1 MLLNTAIHYWIFLLS
16 IVSSS
21 WIKYPIEISSI
32 PGWHKEPTDI
42 KEAQNVCDKDSEINN
57 DLYCYPQCFN
67 KEDDQPKLDH
77 CCFNENGRVL
87 YVSPCTVEPENE
99 ATTTEV
105 AADQTE
111 TLPAADSTSA
121 ATSTVTADL
130 EKYPQCFNKEDD
142 QPKRENCCFDDNDR
156 VLYPKPC
163 YATSEDLVTTTDNA
177 TIETT
182 SSVTTDLT
190 STTTT
195 STVDDV
201 KKYPQCFN
209 KKNDKPKRK
218 HCCFDNDGKV
228 LYPKPCSVTSKGST
242 TKTGDDTIIPTSSIT
257 TDSSS
262 TTATS
267 TIDDVKKYPQCFN
280 KKNDKPKRKHCCFDN
295 NDRVLYPKPCTKTSE
310 RTASTTAKNTT
321 ESESSSATTLPD
333 STTESESVSST
344 FTSDS
349 STESESIS
357 STTTSDASDSTETH
371 DINRYPR
378 CFFKYSNQPNRS
390 RCCFNSQ
397 YQVLY
402 PWPCG
407 GSSEDINAS
416 ATDDSADEISQ
427 TTTDSSSTA
436 TDIEDGDDENNDMK
450 EYPQCFNKQ
459 DDQPKREHC
468 CFDENDRVLYPKPC
482 GSSDDANT
490 SSTDDST
497 DEISQTT
504 TDSSS
509 TATGIDDGDDE
520 NNDMKEYPQCFNKKD
535 DQPKREHC
543 CFDDN
548 DRVLYPKPCGS
559 SDDANTSSTD
569 DSTDEI
575 SQTTTDSSSTATG
588 IDDGDDENNDMKEYP
603 QCFNKKDDQPKREH
617 CCFDDND
624 RVLYPKPCSETSE
637 TSESETTT
645 IGETTTESE
654 SVSVTTSS
662 DDNIES
668 ESISSTTTSDA
679 SDSTETHDI
688 NRYPHCFFKYSNQ
701 PNKDR
706 CCFNSRYQVLYPW
719 PCDGSSQSTTTTV
732 SISIS
737 GTESSS
743 VTTTFDENLGTSS
756 ELTISSSSDLISTSQ
771 DIPQATTINNS
782 TTSIESSANGSTLP
796 LTQPILSVSEF
807 ESSVSDATNSNSNS
821 NPTFTAEG
829 GHSSDEML
837 RTTDKNNSLTSKSV
851 ATPTET
857 SWLNSVA
864 GTSSKEDMRTS
875 TGTISSFSEVAT
887 TEMISSPSETGNPKK
902 SSAIDYGTN
911 SDITT
916 STGRYT
922 SLRDKTVSTLQ
933 EDAGIESTTVEG
945 ITKTVHTTVYVTTS
959 PDNSIT
965 TETAVVVVV
974 TNDSTATTYTEIIQ
988 TTVVEGKTLTTAI
1001 PIPQD
1006 EINKIKVIE
1015 YSTILPTTLPNG
1027 QVTSVIEKVAV
1038 AVNGQGQKV
1047 TKTAP
1052 IEFGAYTTKGF
1063 EIIQDSNDIG
1073 NSVAEG
1079 YNPSA
1084 GLGGSTLVAP
1094 IAVVSNENS
1103 ASLPKVN
1110 SLLVKFSLLVLLIV

>member
-142 QPKRENCCFDDNDR
+142 QPKREHCCFDDNDR

-163 YATSEDLVTTTDNA
+163 YATSEDLVTTTDDA

-182 SSVTTDLT
+182 SLVTTDLT

-228 LYPKPCSVTSKGST
+228 LYPKPCSVTSKGLT
-242 TKTGDDTIIPTSSIT
+242 TKTGDDTIIPTSLIT

-310 RTASTTAKNTT
+310 RTASTTAENTT

-378 CFFKYSNQPNRS
+378 CFCKYSNQPNRS

-416 ATDDSADEISQ
+416 ATDDSA
-427 TTTDSSSTA
+427 
-436 TDIEDGDDENNDMK
+436 
-450 EYPQCFNKQ
+450 
-459 DDQPKREHC
+459 
-468 CFDENDRVLYPKPC
+468 
-482 GSSDDANT
+482 
-490 SSTDDST
+490 
-497 DEISQTT
+497 
-504 TDSSS
+504 
-509 TATGIDDGDDE
+509 
-520 NNDMKEYPQCFNKKD
+520 
-535 DQPKREHC
+535 
-543 CFDDN
+543 
-548 DRVLYPKPCGS
+548 
-559 SDDANTSSTD
+559 
-569 DSTDEI
+569 DEI

-732 SISIS
+732 LISIS

-837 RTTDKNNSLTSKSV
+837 TTTDKNNSLTSKSV

-916 STGRYT
+916 LTGRYT

-1052 IEFGAYTTKGF
+1052 IELGAYTTKGF
-1063 EIIQDSNDIG
+1063 EIIQDSNGIG

-1110 SLLVKFSLLVLLIV
+1110 LLLVKFLLLVLLIV

>member
-142 QPKRENCCFDDNDR
+142 QPKREHCCFDDNDR

-163 YATSEDLVTTTDNA
+163 YATSEDLVTTTDDA

-310 RTASTTAKNTT
+310 RTASTTAENTT

-548 DRVLYPKPCGS
+548 DRVLYPKPC
-559 SDDANTSSTD
+559 
-569 DSTDEI
+569 
-575 SQTTTDSSSTATG
+575 
-588 IDDGDDENNDMKEYP
+588 
-603 QCFNKKDDQPKREH
+603 
-617 CCFDDND
+617 
-624 RVLYPKPCSETSE
+624 SETSE

-645 IGETTTESE
+645 TGETTTESE

-837 RTTDKNNSLTSKSV
+837 TTTDKNNSLTSKSV

-1052 IEFGAYTTKGF
+1052 IELGAYTTKGF

-1110 SLLVKFSLLVLLIV
+1110 SLLVKFLLLVLLIV

>member
-142 QPKRENCCFDDNDR
+142 QPKREHCCFDDNDR

-163 YATSEDLVTTTDNA
+163 YATSEDLVTTTDDA

-182 SSVTTDLT
+182 SLVTTDLT

-228 LYPKPCSVTSKGST
+228 LYPKPCSVTSKGLT
-242 TKTGDDTIIPTSSIT
+242 TKTGDDTIIPTSLIT

-310 RTASTTAKNTT
+310 RTASTTAENTT

-378 CFFKYSNQPNRS
+378 CFCKYSNQPNRS

-416 ATDDSADEISQ
+416 ATDDSA
-427 TTTDSSSTA
+427 
-436 TDIEDGDDENNDMK
+436 
-450 EYPQCFNKQ
+450 
-459 DDQPKREHC
+459 
-468 CFDENDRVLYPKPC
+468 
-482 GSSDDANT
+482 
-490 SSTDDST
+490 
-497 DEISQTT
+497 
-504 TDSSS
+504 
-509 TATGIDDGDDE
+509 
-520 NNDMKEYPQCFNKKD
+520 
-535 DQPKREHC
+535 
-543 CFDDN
+543 
-548 DRVLYPKPCGS
+548 
-559 SDDANTSSTD
+559 
-569 DSTDEI
+569 DEI

-732 SISIS
+732 LISIS

-837 RTTDKNNSLTSKSV
+837 TTTDKNNSLTSKSV

-916 STGRYT
+916 LTGRYT

-1052 IEFGAYTTKGF
+1052 IELGAYTTKGF

-1110 SLLVKFSLLVLLIV
+1110 LLLVKFLLLVLLIV

>member
-142 QPKRENCCFDDNDR
+142 QPKREHCCFDDNDR

-182 SSVTTDLT
+182 SLVTTDLT

-228 LYPKPCSVTSKGST
+228 LYPKPCSVTSKGLT
-242 TKTGDDTIIPTSSIT
+242 TKTGDDTIIPTSLIT

-357 STTTSDASDSTETH
+357 SNTTSDASDSTETH

-378 CFFKYSNQPNRS
+378 CFFKYSNQPNRN

-416 ATDDSADEISQ
+416 ATDDSA
-427 TTTDSSSTA
+427 
-436 TDIEDGDDENNDMK
+436 
-450 EYPQCFNKQ
+450 
-459 DDQPKREHC
+459 
-468 CFDENDRVLYPKPC
+468 
-482 GSSDDANT
+482 
-490 SSTDDST
+490 
-497 DEISQTT
+497 
-504 TDSSS
+504 
-509 TATGIDDGDDE
+509 
-520 NNDMKEYPQCFNKKD
+520 
-535 DQPKREHC
+535 
-543 CFDDN
+543 
-548 DRVLYPKPCGS
+548 
-559 SDDANTSSTD
+559 
-569 DSTDEI
+569 DEI

-645 IGETTTESE
+645 TGETTTESE

-732 SISIS
+732 LISIS

-837 RTTDKNNSLTSKSV
+837 TTTDKNNSLTSKSV

-916 STGRYT
+916 LTGRYT

-1052 IEFGAYTTKGF
+1052 IELGAYTTKGF

-1110 SLLVKFSLLVLLIV
+1110 LLLVKFLLLVLLIV

>member
-142 QPKRENCCFDDNDR
+142 QPKREHCCFDDNDR

-163 YATSEDLVTTTDNA
+163 YATSEDLVTTTDDA

-182 SSVTTDLT
+182 SLVTTDLT

-228 LYPKPCSVTSKGST
+228 LYPKPCSVTSKGLT
-242 TKTGDDTIIPTSSIT
+242 TKTGDDTIIPTSLIT
-257 TDSSS
+257 TDSS
-262 TTATS
+262 S

-310 RTASTTAKNTT
+310 RTASTTAENTT

-402 PWPCG
+402 PWPC
-407 GSSEDINAS
+407 
-416 ATDDSADEISQ
+416 
-427 TTTDSSSTA
+427 
-436 TDIEDGDDENNDMK
+436 
-450 EYPQCFNKQ
+450 
-459 DDQPKREHC
+459 
-468 CFDENDRVLYPKPC
+468 
-482 GSSDDANT
+482 
-490 SSTDDST
+490 
-497 DEISQTT
+497 
-504 TDSSS
+504 
-509 TATGIDDGDDE
+509 
-520 NNDMKEYPQCFNKKD
+520 
-535 DQPKREHC
+535 
-543 CFDDN
+543 
-548 DRVLYPKPCGS
+548 
-559 SDDANTSSTD
+559 
-569 DSTDEI
+569 
-575 SQTTTDSSSTATG
+575 
-588 IDDGDDENNDMKEYP
+588 
-603 QCFNKKDDQPKREH
+603 
-617 CCFDDND
+617 
-624 RVLYPKPCSETSE
+624 
-637 TSESETTT
+637 
-645 IGETTTESE
+645 
-654 SVSVTTSS
+654 
-662 DDNIES
+662 
-668 ESISSTTTSDA
+668 
-679 SDSTETHDI
+679 
-688 NRYPHCFFKYSNQ
+688 
-701 PNKDR
+701 
-706 CCFNSRYQVLYPW
+706 
-719 PCDGSSQSTTTTV
+719 DGSSQSTTTTV
-732 SISIS
+732 LISIS
-737 GTESSS
+737 GTKSSS

-837 RTTDKNNSLTSKSV
+837 TTTDKNNSLTSKSV

-916 STGRYT
+916 LTGRYT

-1052 IEFGAYTTKGF
+1052 IELGAYTTKGF

-1110 SLLVKFSLLVLLIV
+1110 LLLVKFLLLVLLIV

>member
-67 KEDDQPKLDH
+67 KEDDQPKLDR

-142 QPKRENCCFDDNDR
+142 QPKREHCCFDDNDR

-182 SSVTTDLT
+182 SLVTTDLT

-228 LYPKPCSVTSKGST
+228 LYPKPCSVTSKGLT
-242 TKTGDDTIIPTSSIT
+242 TKTGDDTIIPTSLIT

-357 STTTSDASDSTETH
+357 SNTTSDASDSTETH

-378 CFFKYSNQPNRS
+378 CFFKYSNQPNRN

-459 DDQPKREHC
+459 
-468 CFDENDRVLYPKPC
+468 
-482 GSSDDANT
+482 
-490 SSTDDST
+490 
-497 DEISQTT
+497 
-504 TDSSS
+504 
-509 TATGIDDGDDE
+509 
-520 NNDMKEYPQCFNKKD
+520 D

-645 IGETTTESE
+645 TGETTTESE

-732 SISIS
+732 LISIS

-837 RTTDKNNSLTSKSV
+837 TTTDKNNSLTSKSV

-916 STGRYT
+916 LTGRYT

-1052 IEFGAYTTKGF
+1052 IELGAYTTKGF

-1110 SLLVKFSLLVLLIV
+1110 LLLVKFLLLVLLIV

>member
-182 SSVTTDLT
+182 SLVTTDLT

-228 LYPKPCSVTSKGST
+228 LYPKPCSVTSKGLT
-242 TKTGDDTIIPTSSIT
+242 TKTGDDTIIPTSLIT

-357 STTTSDASDSTETH
+357 SNTTSDASDSTETH

-378 CFFKYSNQPNRS
+378 CFFKYSNQPNRN

-416 ATDDSADEISQ
+416 ATDDSTDEISQ

-459 DDQPKREHC
+459 
-468 CFDENDRVLYPKPC
+468 
-482 GSSDDANT
+482 
-490 SSTDDST
+490 
-497 DEISQTT
+497 
-504 TDSSS
+504 
-509 TATGIDDGDDE
+509 
-520 NNDMKEYPQCFNKKD
+520 D

-732 SISIS
+732 LISIS

-837 RTTDKNNSLTSKSV
+837 TTTDKNNSLTSKSV

-916 STGRYT
+916 LTGRYT

-1052 IEFGAYTTKGF
+1052 IELGAYTTKGF

-1110 SLLVKFSLLVLLIV
+1110 LLLVKFLLLVLLIV

>member
-142 QPKRENCCFDDNDR
+142 QPKREHCCFDDNDK

-163 YATSEDLVTTTDNA
+163 YATSEDLVTTTDDA

-310 RTASTTAKNTT
+310 RTASTTAENTT

-459 DDQPKREHC
+459 
-468 CFDENDRVLYPKPC
+468 
-482 GSSDDANT
+482 
-490 SSTDDST
+490 
-497 DEISQTT
+497 
-504 TDSSS
+504 
-509 TATGIDDGDDE
+509 
-520 NNDMKEYPQCFNKKD
+520 D

-821 NPTFTAEG
+821 NPTFTTEG

-837 RTTDKNNSLTSKSV
+837 TTTDKNNSLTSKSV

-875 TGTISSFSEVAT
+875 TGTISSFSEAAT

-911 SDITT
+911 SDITI

-922 SLRDKTVSTLQ
+922 SLRDKTASTLQ

-1052 IEFGAYTTKGF
+1052 IELGAYTTKGF

-1110 SLLVKFSLLVLLIV
+1110 SLLVKFLLLVLLIV

>member
-67 KEDDQPKLDH
+67 KEDDQPKLDR

-163 YATSEDLVTTTDNA
+163 YATSEDLVTTTDDA

-182 SSVTTDLT
+182 SLVTTDLT

-228 LYPKPCSVTSKGST
+228 LYPKPCSVTSKGLT
-242 TKTGDDTIIPTSSIT
+242 TKTGDDTIIPTSLIT

-310 RTASTTAKNTT
+310 RTASTTAENTT

-416 ATDDSADEISQ
+416 ATDDSA
-427 TTTDSSSTA
+427 
-436 TDIEDGDDENNDMK
+436 
-450 EYPQCFNKQ
+450 
-459 DDQPKREHC
+459 
-468 CFDENDRVLYPKPC
+468 
-482 GSSDDANT
+482 
-490 SSTDDST
+490 
-497 DEISQTT
+497 
-504 TDSSS
+504 
-509 TATGIDDGDDE
+509 
-520 NNDMKEYPQCFNKKD
+520 
-535 DQPKREHC
+535 
-543 CFDDN
+543 
-548 DRVLYPKPCGS
+548 
-559 SDDANTSSTD
+559 
-569 DSTDEI
+569 DEI

-732 SISIS
+732 LISIS

-756 ELTISSSSDLISTSQ
+756 DLTISSSSDLISTSQ

-829 GHSSDEML
+829 GNSSDEML

-916 STGRYT
+916 LTGRYT

-1052 IEFGAYTTKGF
+1052 IELGAYTTKGF

-1110 SLLVKFSLLVLLIV
+1110 LLLVKFLLLVLLIV

>member
-142 QPKRENCCFDDNDR
+142 QPKREHCCFDDNDR

-163 YATSEDLVTTTDNA
+163 YATSEDLVTTTDDA

-310 RTASTTAKNTT
+310 RTASTTAENTT

-468 CFDENDRVLYPKPC
+468 CFDE
-482 GSSDDANT
+482 
-490 SSTDDST
+490 
-497 DEISQTT
+497 
-504 TDSSS
+504 
-509 TATGIDDGDDE
+509 
-520 NNDMKEYPQCFNKKD
+520 
-535 DQPKREHC
+535 
-543 CFDDN
+543 N

-821 NPTFTAEG
+821 NPTFTTEG

-837 RTTDKNNSLTSKSV
+837 TTTDKNNSLTSKSV

-1052 IEFGAYTTKGF
+1052 IELGAYTTKGF

>member
-67 KEDDQPKLDH
+67 KEDDQPKLDR

-182 SSVTTDLT
+182 SLVTTDLT

-228 LYPKPCSVTSKGST
+228 LYPKPCSVTSKGLT
-242 TKTGDDTIIPTSSIT
+242 TKTGDDTIIPTSLIT

-357 STTTSDASDSTETH
+357 SNTTSDASDSTETH

-378 CFFKYSNQPNRS
+378 CFFKYSNQPNRN

-459 DDQPKREHC
+459 
-468 CFDENDRVLYPKPC
+468 
-482 GSSDDANT
+482 
-490 SSTDDST
+490 
-497 DEISQTT
+497 
-504 TDSSS
+504 
-509 TATGIDDGDDE
+509 
-520 NNDMKEYPQCFNKKD
+520 D

-645 IGETTTESE
+645 TGETTTESE

-732 SISIS
+732 LISIS

-916 STGRYT
+916 LTGRYT

-1052 IEFGAYTTKGF
+1052 IELGAYTTKGF

-1110 SLLVKFSLLVLLIV
+1110 LLLVKFLLLVLLIV

>member
-142 QPKRENCCFDDNDR
+142 QPKREHCCFDDNDR

-357 STTTSDASDSTETH
+357 SNTTSDASDSTETH

-378 CFFKYSNQPNRS
+378 CFFKYSNQPNRN

-459 DDQPKREHC
+459 
-468 CFDENDRVLYPKPC
+468 
-482 GSSDDANT
+482 
-490 SSTDDST
+490 
-497 DEISQTT
+497 
-504 TDSSS
+504 
-509 TATGIDDGDDE
+509 
-520 NNDMKEYPQCFNKKD
+520 D

-1052 IEFGAYTTKGF
+1052 IELGAYTTKGF

-1110 SLLVKFSLLVLLIV
+1110 SLLVKFLLLVLLIV

>member
-21 WIKYPIEISSI
+21 WIKYPIKISSF

-142 QPKRENCCFDDNDR
+142 QPKREHCCFDDNDK

-163 YATSEDLVTTTDNA
+163 YATSEDLVTTTDDA

-182 SSVTTDLT
+182 SLVTTDLT

-228 LYPKPCSVTSKGST
+228 LYPKPCSVTSKGLT
-242 TKTGDDTIIPTSSIT
+242 TKTGDDTIIPTSLIT

-310 RTASTTAKNTT
+310 RTASTTAENTT

-482 GSSDDANT
+482 
-490 SSTDDST
+490 
-497 DEISQTT
+497 
-504 TDSSS
+504 
-509 TATGIDDGDDE
+509 
-520 NNDMKEYPQCFNKKD
+520 
-535 DQPKREHC
+535 
-543 CFDDN
+543 
-548 DRVLYPKPCGS
+548 
-559 SDDANTSSTD
+559 
-569 DSTDEI
+569 
-575 SQTTTDSSSTATG
+575 
-588 IDDGDDENNDMKEYP
+588 
-603 QCFNKKDDQPKREH
+603 
-617 CCFDDND
+617 
-624 RVLYPKPCSETSE
+624 SETSE

-645 IGETTTESE
+645 TGETTTESE

-732 SISIS
+732 LISIS

-837 RTTDKNNSLTSKSV
+837 TTTDKNNSLTSKSV

-916 STGRYT
+916 LTGRYT

-933 EDAGIESTTVEG
+933 EDAGIEATTVEG

-1052 IEFGAYTTKGF
+1052 IELGAYTTKGF

-1110 SLLVKFSLLVLLIV
+1110 LLLVKFLLLVLLIV

>member
-163 YATSEDLVTTTDNA
+163 YATSEDLVTTTDDA

-357 STTTSDASDSTETH
+357 SNTTSDASDSTETH

-436 TDIEDGDDENNDMK
+436 TDIE
-450 EYPQCFNKQ
+450 
-459 DDQPKREHC
+459 
-468 CFDENDRVLYPKPC
+468 
-482 GSSDDANT
+482 
-490 SSTDDST
+490 
-497 DEISQTT
+497 
-504 TDSSS
+504 
-509 TATGIDDGDDE
+509 DGDDE

-1052 IEFGAYTTKGF
+1052 IELGAYTTKGF

-1110 SLLVKFSLLVLLIV
+1110 SLLVKFLLLVLLIV

>member
-142 QPKRENCCFDDNDR
+142 QPKREHCCFDDNDR

-378 CFFKYSNQPNRS
+378 CFFKYSNQPNRN

-459 DDQPKREHC
+459 
-468 CFDENDRVLYPKPC
+468 
-482 GSSDDANT
+482 
-490 SSTDDST
+490 
-497 DEISQTT
+497 
-504 TDSSS
+504 
-509 TATGIDDGDDE
+509 
-520 NNDMKEYPQCFNKKD
+520 D

-645 IGETTTESE
+645 TGETTTESE

-1052 IEFGAYTTKGF
+1052 IELGAYTTKGF

-1110 SLLVKFSLLVLLIV
+1110 SLLVKFLLLVLLIV

>member
-182 SSVTTDLT
+182 SLVTTDLT

-228 LYPKPCSVTSKGST
+228 LYPKPCSVTSKGLT
-242 TKTGDDTIIPTSSIT
+242 TKTGDDTIIPTSLIT

-310 RTASTTAKNTT
+310 RTASTTAENTT

-357 STTTSDASDSTETH
+357 SNTTSDASDSTETH

-548 DRVLYPKPCGS
+548 DRVLYPKPC
-559 SDDANTSSTD
+559 
-569 DSTDEI
+569 
-575 SQTTTDSSSTATG
+575 
-588 IDDGDDENNDMKEYP
+588 
-603 QCFNKKDDQPKREH
+603 
-617 CCFDDND
+617 
-624 RVLYPKPCSETSE
+624 SETSE

-732 SISIS
+732 LISIS

-916 STGRYT
+916 LTGRYT

-1052 IEFGAYTTKGF
+1052 IELGAYTTKGF

-1110 SLLVKFSLLVLLIV
+1110 LLLVKFSLLVLLIV

>member
-142 QPKRENCCFDDNDR
+142 QPKREHCCFDDNDK

-163 YATSEDLVTTTDNA
+163 YATSEDLVTTTDDA

-182 SSVTTDLT
+182 SLVTTDLT

-228 LYPKPCSVTSKGST
+228 LYPKPCSVTSKGLT
-242 TKTGDDTIIPTSSIT
+242 TKTGDDTIIPTSLIT

-310 RTASTTAKNTT
+310 RTASTTAENTT

-459 DDQPKREHC
+459 
-468 CFDENDRVLYPKPC
+468 
-482 GSSDDANT
+482 
-490 SSTDDST
+490 
-497 DEISQTT
+497 
-504 TDSSS
+504 
-509 TATGIDDGDDE
+509 
-520 NNDMKEYPQCFNKKD
+520 D

-732 SISIS
+732 LISIS

-875 TGTISSFSEVAT
+875 TGTISSFSEAAT

-911 SDITT
+911 SDITIL
-916 STGRYT
+916 TGRYT
-922 SLRDKTVSTLQ
+922 SLRDKTASTLQ

-1052 IEFGAYTTKGF
+1052 IELGAYTTKGF

-1110 SLLVKFSLLVLLIV
+1110 LLLVKFLLLVLLIV

>member
-67 KEDDQPKLDH
+67 KEDDQPKLDR

-182 SSVTTDLT
+182 SLVTTDLT

-228 LYPKPCSVTSKGST
+228 LYPKPCSVTSKGLT
-242 TKTGDDTIIPTSSIT
+242 TKTGDDTIIPTSLIT

-310 RTASTTAKNTT
+310 RTASTTAENTT

-357 STTTSDASDSTETH
+357 SNTTSDASDSTETH

-378 CFFKYSNQPNRS
+378 CFFKYSNQPNRN

-459 DDQPKREHC
+459 
-468 CFDENDRVLYPKPC
+468 
-482 GSSDDANT
+482 
-490 SSTDDST
+490 
-497 DEISQTT
+497 
-504 TDSSS
+504 
-509 TATGIDDGDDE
+509 
-520 NNDMKEYPQCFNKKD
+520 D

-645 IGETTTESE
+645 TGETTTESE

-732 SISIS
+732 LISIS

-916 STGRYT
+916 LTGRYT

-1052 IEFGAYTTKGF
+1052 IELGAYTTKGF

-1110 SLLVKFSLLVLLIV
+1110 LLLVKFLLLVLLIV

>member
-142 QPKRENCCFDDNDR
+142 QPKREHCCFDDNDK

-163 YATSEDLVTTTDNA
+163 YATSEDLVTTTDDA

-182 SSVTTDLT
+182 SLVTTDLT

-228 LYPKPCSVTSKGST
+228 LYPKPCSVTSKGLT
-242 TKTGDDTIIPTSSIT
+242 TKTGDDTIIPTSLIT

-267 TIDDVKKYPQCFN
+267 TIDDVKKYPECFN

-310 RTASTTAKNTT
+310 RTASTTAENTT

-482 GSSDDANT
+482 
-490 SSTDDST
+490 
-497 DEISQTT
+497 
-504 TDSSS
+504 
-509 TATGIDDGDDE
+509 
-520 NNDMKEYPQCFNKKD
+520 
-535 DQPKREHC
+535 
-543 CFDDN
+543 
-548 DRVLYPKPCGS
+548 
-559 SDDANTSSTD
+559 
-569 DSTDEI
+569 
-575 SQTTTDSSSTATG
+575 
-588 IDDGDDENNDMKEYP
+588 
-603 QCFNKKDDQPKREH
+603 
-617 CCFDDND
+617 
-624 RVLYPKPCSETSE
+624 SETSE

-645 IGETTTESE
+645 TGETTTESE

-668 ESISSTTTSDA
+668 ESITSTTTSDA

-732 SISIS
+732 LISIS

-821 NPTFTAEG
+821 NPTFTTEG

-837 RTTDKNNSLTSKSV
+837 TTTDKNNSLTSKSV

-916 STGRYT
+916 LTGRYT

-933 EDAGIESTTVEG
+933 EDAGIEATTVEG

-1052 IEFGAYTTKGF
+1052 IELGAYTTKGF

-1110 SLLVKFSLLVLLIV
+1110 LLLVKFLLLVLLIV

>member
-163 YATSEDLVTTTDNA
+163 YATSEDLVTTTDDA

-182 SSVTTDLT
+182 SLVTTDLT

-228 LYPKPCSVTSKGST
+228 LYPKPCSVTSKGLT
-242 TKTGDDTIIPTSSIT
+242 TKTGDDTIIPTSLIT

-310 RTASTTAKNTT
+310 RTASTTAENTT

-357 STTTSDASDSTETH
+357 SNTTSDASDSTETH

-468 CFDENDRVLYPKPC
+468 CFD
-482 GSSDDANT
+482 
-490 SSTDDST
+490 
-497 DEISQTT
+497 
-504 TDSSS
+504 
-509 TATGIDDGDDE
+509 
-520 NNDMKEYPQCFNKKD
+520 
-535 DQPKREHC
+535 
-543 CFDDN
+543 DN

-645 IGETTTESE
+645 TGETTTESE

-732 SISIS
+732 LISIS

-916 STGRYT
+916 LTGRYT

-1052 IEFGAYTTKGF
+1052 IELGAYTTKGF

-1110 SLLVKFSLLVLLIV
+1110 LLLVKFLLLVLLIV

>member
-182 SSVTTDLT
+182 SLVTTDLT

-228 LYPKPCSVTSKGST
+228 LYPKPCSVTSKGLT
-242 TKTGDDTIIPTSSIT
+242 TKTGDDTIIPTSLIT

-310 RTASTTAKNTT
+310 RTASTTAENTT

-459 DDQPKREHC
+459 
-468 CFDENDRVLYPKPC
+468 
-482 GSSDDANT
+482 
-490 SSTDDST
+490 
-497 DEISQTT
+497 
-504 TDSSS
+504 
-509 TATGIDDGDDE
+509 
-520 NNDMKEYPQCFNKKD
+520 D

-732 SISIS
+732 LISIS

-837 RTTDKNNSLTSKSV
+837 TTTDKNNSLTSKSV

-916 STGRYT
+916 LTGRYT

-1052 IEFGAYTTKGF
+1052 IELGAYTTKGF

-1110 SLLVKFSLLVLLIV
+1110 LLLVKFLLLVLLIV

>member
-182 SSVTTDLT
+182 SLVTTDLT

-228 LYPKPCSVTSKGST
+228 LYPKPCFVTSKGLT
-242 TKTGDDTIIPTSSIT
+242 TKTGDDTIIPTSLIT

-310 RTASTTAKNTT
+310 RTASTTAENTT

-357 STTTSDASDSTETH
+357 SNTTSDASDSTETH

-436 TDIEDGDDENNDMK
+436 TDIE
-450 EYPQCFNKQ
+450 
-459 DDQPKREHC
+459 
-468 CFDENDRVLYPKPC
+468 
-482 GSSDDANT
+482 
-490 SSTDDST
+490 
-497 DEISQTT
+497 
-504 TDSSS
+504 
-509 TATGIDDGDDE
+509 
-520 NNDMKEYPQCFNKKD
+520 
-535 DQPKREHC
+535 
-543 CFDDN
+543 
-548 DRVLYPKPCGS
+548 
-559 SDDANTSSTD
+559 
-569 DSTDEI
+569 
-575 SQTTTDSSSTATG
+575 
-588 IDDGDDENNDMKEYP
+588 DGDDENNDMKEYP

-732 SISIS
+732 LISIS

-837 RTTDKNNSLTSKSV
+837 TTTDKNNSLTSKSV
-851 ATPTET
+851 APPTET

-864 GTSSKEDMRTS
+864 GPSSKEDMRTS

-916 STGRYT
+916 LTGRYT

-1052 IEFGAYTTKGF
+1052 IELGAYTTKGF

-1110 SLLVKFSLLVLLIV
+1110 LLLVKFLLLVLLIV

>member
-67 KEDDQPKLDH
+67 KEDDQPKLDR

-163 YATSEDLVTTTDNA
+163 YATSEDLVTTTDDA

-182 SSVTTDLT
+182 SLVTTDLT

-228 LYPKPCSVTSKGST
+228 LYPKPCSVTSKGLT
-242 TKTGDDTIIPTSSIT
+242 TKTGDDTIIPTSLIT

-310 RTASTTAKNTT
+310 RTASTTAENTT

-416 ATDDSADEISQ
+416 ATDDSA
-427 TTTDSSSTA
+427 
-436 TDIEDGDDENNDMK
+436 
-450 EYPQCFNKQ
+450 
-459 DDQPKREHC
+459 
-468 CFDENDRVLYPKPC
+468 
-482 GSSDDANT
+482 
-490 SSTDDST
+490 
-497 DEISQTT
+497 
-504 TDSSS
+504 
-509 TATGIDDGDDE
+509 
-520 NNDMKEYPQCFNKKD
+520 
-535 DQPKREHC
+535 
-543 CFDDN
+543 
-548 DRVLYPKPCGS
+548 
-559 SDDANTSSTD
+559 
-569 DSTDEI
+569 DEI

-732 SISIS
+732 LISIS

-916 STGRYT
+916 LTGRYT

-1052 IEFGAYTTKGF
+1052 IELGAYTTKGF

-1110 SLLVKFSLLVLLIV
+1110 LLLVKFLLLVLLIV

>member
-67 KEDDQPKLDH
+67 KEDDQPKLDR

-182 SSVTTDLT
+182 SLVTTDLT

-228 LYPKPCSVTSKGST
+228 LYPKPCSVTSKGLT
-242 TKTGDDTIIPTSSIT
+242 TKTGDDTIIPTSLIT

-310 RTASTTAKNTT
+310 RTASTTAENTT

-378 CFFKYSNQPNRS
+378 CFFKYSNQPNRN

-436 TDIEDGDDENNDMK
+436 TDIE
-450 EYPQCFNKQ
+450 
-459 DDQPKREHC
+459 
-468 CFDENDRVLYPKPC
+468 
-482 GSSDDANT
+482 
-490 SSTDDST
+490 
-497 DEISQTT
+497 
-504 TDSSS
+504 
-509 TATGIDDGDDE
+509 DGDDE

-732 SISIS
+732 LISIS

-837 RTTDKNNSLTSKSV
+837 TTTDKNNSLTSKSV

-916 STGRYT
+916 LTGRYT

-1052 IEFGAYTTKGF
+1052 IELGAYTTKGF

-1110 SLLVKFSLLVLLIV
+1110 LLLVKFLLLVLLIV

>member
-357 STTTSDASDSTETH
+357 SNTTSDASDSTETH

-436 TDIEDGDDENNDMK
+436 TDIE
-450 EYPQCFNKQ
+450 
-459 DDQPKREHC
+459 
-468 CFDENDRVLYPKPC
+468 
-482 GSSDDANT
+482 
-490 SSTDDST
+490 
-497 DEISQTT
+497 
-504 TDSSS
+504 
-509 TATGIDDGDDE
+509 
-520 NNDMKEYPQCFNKKD
+520 
-535 DQPKREHC
+535 
-543 CFDDN
+543 
-548 DRVLYPKPCGS
+548 
-559 SDDANTSSTD
+559 
-569 DSTDEI
+569 
-575 SQTTTDSSSTATG
+575 
-588 IDDGDDENNDMKEYP
+588 DGDDENNDMKEYP

-1052 IEFGAYTTKGF
+1052 IELGAYTTKGF

-1110 SLLVKFSLLVLLIV
+1110 SLLVKFLLLVLLIV

>member
-163 YATSEDLVTTTDNA
+163 YATSEDLVTTTDDA
-177 TIETT
+177 TIKTT
-182 SSVTTDLT
+182 SLVTTDLT

-228 LYPKPCSVTSKGST
+228 LYPKPCSVTSKGLT
-242 TKTGDDTIIPTSSIT
+242 TKTGDDTIIPTSLIT

-357 STTTSDASDSTETH
+357 SNTTSDASDSTETH

-436 TDIEDGDDENNDMK
+436 TDIE
-450 EYPQCFNKQ
+450 
-459 DDQPKREHC
+459 
-468 CFDENDRVLYPKPC
+468 
-482 GSSDDANT
+482 
-490 SSTDDST
+490 
-497 DEISQTT
+497 
-504 TDSSS
+504 
-509 TATGIDDGDDE
+509 
-520 NNDMKEYPQCFNKKD
+520 
-535 DQPKREHC
+535 
-543 CFDDN
+543 
-548 DRVLYPKPCGS
+548 
-559 SDDANTSSTD
+559 
-569 DSTDEI
+569 
-575 SQTTTDSSSTATG
+575 
-588 IDDGDDENNDMKEYP
+588 DGDDENNDMKEYP

-732 SISIS
+732 LISIS

-916 STGRYT
+916 LTGRYT

-1052 IEFGAYTTKGF
+1052 IELGAYTTKGF

-1110 SLLVKFSLLVLLIV
+1110 LLLVKFLLLVLLIV

>member
-142 QPKRENCCFDDNDR
+142 QPKREHCCFDDNDK

-163 YATSEDLVTTTDNA
+163 YATSEDLVTTTDDA

-182 SSVTTDLT
+182 SLVTTDLT

-228 LYPKPCSVTSKGST
+228 LYPKPCSVTSKGLT
-242 TKTGDDTIIPTSSIT
+242 TKTGDDTIIPTSLIT

-357 STTTSDASDSTETH
+357 S
-371 DINRYPR
+371 N
-378 CFFKYSNQPNRS
+378 
-390 RCCFNSQ
+390 
-397 YQVLY
+397 
-402 PWPCG
+402 
-407 GSSEDINAS
+407 
-416 ATDDSADEISQ
+416 
-427 TTTDSSSTA
+427 
-436 TDIEDGDDENNDMK
+436 
-450 EYPQCFNKQ
+450 
-459 DDQPKREHC
+459 
-468 CFDENDRVLYPKPC
+468 
-482 GSSDDANT
+482 
-490 SSTDDST
+490 
-497 DEISQTT
+497 
-504 TDSSS
+504 
-509 TATGIDDGDDE
+509 
-520 NNDMKEYPQCFNKKD
+520 
-535 DQPKREHC
+535 
-543 CFDDN
+543 
-548 DRVLYPKPCGS
+548 
-559 SDDANTSSTD
+559 
-569 DSTDEI
+569 
-575 SQTTTDSSSTATG
+575 
-588 IDDGDDENNDMKEYP
+588 
-603 QCFNKKDDQPKREH
+603 
-617 CCFDDND
+617 
-624 RVLYPKPCSETSE
+624 
-637 TSESETTT
+637 
-645 IGETTTESE
+645 
-654 SVSVTTSS
+654 
-662 DDNIES
+662 
-668 ESISSTTTSDA
+668 TTSDA

-706 CCFNSRYQVLYPW
+706 CCFNSWYQVLYPW

-732 SISIS
+732 LISIS

-916 STGRYT
+916 LTGRYT

-1052 IEFGAYTTKGF
+1052 IELGAYTTKGF

-1110 SLLVKFSLLVLLIV
+1110 LLLVKFLLLVLLIV

>member
-182 SSVTTDLT
+182 SLVTTDLT

-228 LYPKPCSVTSKGST
+228 LYPKPCSVTSKGLT
-242 TKTGDDTIIPTSSIT
+242 TKTGDDTIIPTSLIT

-310 RTASTTAKNTT
+310 RTASTTAENTT

-378 CFFKYSNQPNRS
+378 CFFKYSNQPNRN

-436 TDIEDGDDENNDMK
+436 TDIE
-450 EYPQCFNKQ
+450 
-459 DDQPKREHC
+459 
-468 CFDENDRVLYPKPC
+468 
-482 GSSDDANT
+482 
-490 SSTDDST
+490 
-497 DEISQTT
+497 
-504 TDSSS
+504 
-509 TATGIDDGDDE
+509 DGDDE

-732 SISIS
+732 LISIS

-837 RTTDKNNSLTSKSV
+837 TTTDKNNSLTSKSV

-916 STGRYT
+916 LTGRYT

-1052 IEFGAYTTKGF
+1052 IELGAYTTKGF

-1110 SLLVKFSLLVLLIV
+1110 LLLVKFLLLVLLIV

>member
-142 QPKRENCCFDDNDR
+142 QPKREHCCFDDNDK

-163 YATSEDLVTTTDNA
+163 YATSEDLVTTTDDA

-267 TIDDVKKYPQCFN
+267 TIDDVKKYPECFN

-310 RTASTTAKNTT
+310 RTASTTAENTT

-468 CFDENDRVLYPKPC
+468 CFD
-482 GSSDDANT
+482 
-490 SSTDDST
+490 
-497 DEISQTT
+497 
-504 TDSSS
+504 
-509 TATGIDDGDDE
+509 
-520 NNDMKEYPQCFNKKD
+520 
-535 DQPKREHC
+535 
-543 CFDDN
+543 DN

-645 IGETTTESE
+645 TGETTTESE

-821 NPTFTAEG
+821 NPTFTTEG

-837 RTTDKNNSLTSKSV
+837 TTTDKNNSLTSKSV

-875 TGTISSFSEVAT
+875 TGTISSFSEAAT

-933 EDAGIESTTVEG
+933 EDAGIEATTVEG

-1052 IEFGAYTTKGF
+1052 IELGAYTTKGF

-1110 SLLVKFSLLVLLIV
+1110 SLLVKFLLLVLLIV

>member
-21 WIKYPIEISSI
+21 WIKYPIKISSF

-130 EKYPQCFNKEDD
+130 EKYPQCFNKEDG
-142 QPKRENCCFDDNDR
+142 QPKREHCCFDDNDR

-163 YATSEDLVTTTDNA
+163 YATSEDLVTTTDDA

-182 SSVTTDLT
+182 SLVTTDLT

-228 LYPKPCSVTSKGST
+228 LYPKPCSVTSKGLT
-242 TKTGDDTIIPTSSIT
+242 TKTGDDTIIPTSLIT

-310 RTASTTAKNTT
+310 RTASTTAENTT

-482 GSSDDANT
+482 
-490 SSTDDST
+490 
-497 DEISQTT
+497 
-504 TDSSS
+504 
-509 TATGIDDGDDE
+509 
-520 NNDMKEYPQCFNKKD
+520 
-535 DQPKREHC
+535 
-543 CFDDN
+543 
-548 DRVLYPKPCGS
+548 
-559 SDDANTSSTD
+559 
-569 DSTDEI
+569 
-575 SQTTTDSSSTATG
+575 
-588 IDDGDDENNDMKEYP
+588 
-603 QCFNKKDDQPKREH
+603 
-617 CCFDDND
+617 
-624 RVLYPKPCSETSE
+624 SETSE

-645 IGETTTESE
+645 TGETTTESE

-668 ESISSTTTSDA
+668 ESITSTTTSDA

-732 SISIS
+732 LISIS

-837 RTTDKNNSLTSKSV
+837 TTTDKNNSLTSKSV

-916 STGRYT
+916 LTGRYT

-933 EDAGIESTTVEG
+933 EDAGIEATTVEG

-1052 IEFGAYTTKGF
+1052 IELGAYTTKGF

-1110 SLLVKFSLLVLLIV
+1110 LLLVKFLLLVLLIV

>member
-142 QPKRENCCFDDNDR
+142 QPKREHCCFDDNDR

-163 YATSEDLVTTTDNA
+163 YATSEDLVTTTDDA

-182 SSVTTDLT
+182 SLVTTDLT

-228 LYPKPCSVTSKGST
+228 LYPKPCSVTSKGLT
-242 TKTGDDTIIPTSSIT
+242 TKTGDDTIIPTSLIT

-310 RTASTTAKNTT
+310 RTASTTAENTT

-407 GSSEDINAS
+407 GSSDDINTS
-416 ATDDSADEISQ
+416 A
-427 TTTDSSSTA
+427 
-436 TDIEDGDDENNDMK
+436 
-450 EYPQCFNKQ
+450 
-459 DDQPKREHC
+459 
-468 CFDENDRVLYPKPC
+468 
-482 GSSDDANT
+482 
-490 SSTDDST
+490 TDDST

-509 TATGIDDGDDE
+509 TATDIDDGDDE
-520 NNDMKEYPQCFNKKD
+520 NDDMKEYPQCFNK
-535 DQPKREHC
+535 Q
-543 CFDDN
+543 
-548 DRVLYPKPCGS
+548 
-559 SDDANTSSTD
+559 
-569 DSTDEI
+569 
-575 SQTTTDSSSTATG
+575 
-588 IDDGDDENNDMKEYP
+588 
-603 QCFNKKDDQPKREH
+603 DDQPKREH

-645 IGETTTESE
+645 TGETTTESE

-732 SISIS
+732 LISIS

-916 STGRYT
+916 LTGRYT

-1110 SLLVKFSLLVLLIV
+1110 LLLVKFSLLVLLIV

>member
-67 KEDDQPKLDH
+67 KEDDQPKLDR

-182 SSVTTDLT
+182 SLVTTDLT

-228 LYPKPCSVTSKGST
+228 LYPKPCSVTSKGLT
-242 TKTGDDTIIPTSSIT
+242 TKTGDDTIIPTSLIT

-357 STTTSDASDSTETH
+357 SNTTSDASDSTETH

-378 CFFKYSNQPNRS
+378 CFFKYSNQPNRN

-459 DDQPKREHC
+459 
-468 CFDENDRVLYPKPC
+468 
-482 GSSDDANT
+482 
-490 SSTDDST
+490 
-497 DEISQTT
+497 
-504 TDSSS
+504 
-509 TATGIDDGDDE
+509 
-520 NNDMKEYPQCFNKKD
+520 D

-645 IGETTTESE
+645 TGETTTESE

-732 SISIS
+732 LISIS

-837 RTTDKNNSLTSKSV
+837 TTTDKNNSLTSKSV

-916 STGRYT
+916 LTGRYT

-1052 IEFGAYTTKGF
+1052 IELGAYTTKGF

-1110 SLLVKFSLLVLLIV
+1110 LLLVKFLLLVLLIV

>member
-130 EKYPQCFNKEDD
+130 EKYPQCFNKEDG
-142 QPKRENCCFDDNDR
+142 QPKREHCCFDDNDR

-163 YATSEDLVTTTDNA
+163 YATSEDLVTTTDDA

-182 SSVTTDLT
+182 SLVTTDLT

-228 LYPKPCSVTSKGST
+228 LYPKPCSVTSKGLT
-242 TKTGDDTIIPTSSIT
+242 TKTGDDTIIPTSLIT

-267 TIDDVKKYPQCFN
+267 TIDDVKKYPECFN

-310 RTASTTAKNTT
+310 RTASTTAENTT

-482 GSSDDANT
+482 
-490 SSTDDST
+490 
-497 DEISQTT
+497 
-504 TDSSS
+504 
-509 TATGIDDGDDE
+509 
-520 NNDMKEYPQCFNKKD
+520 
-535 DQPKREHC
+535 
-543 CFDDN
+543 
-548 DRVLYPKPCGS
+548 
-559 SDDANTSSTD
+559 
-569 DSTDEI
+569 
-575 SQTTTDSSSTATG
+575 
-588 IDDGDDENNDMKEYP
+588 
-603 QCFNKKDDQPKREH
+603 
-617 CCFDDND
+617 
-624 RVLYPKPCSETSE
+624 SETSE

-645 IGETTTESE
+645 TGETTTESE

-668 ESISSTTTSDA
+668 ESITSTTTSDA

-732 SISIS
+732 LISIS

-821 NPTFTAEG
+821 NPTFTTEG

-837 RTTDKNNSLTSKSV
+837 TTTDKNNSLTSKSV

-875 TGTISSFSEVAT
+875 TGTISSFSEAAT

-911 SDITT
+911 SDITIL
-916 STGRYT
+916 TGRYT
-922 SLRDKTVSTLQ
+922 SLRDKTASTLQ

-1052 IEFGAYTTKGF
+1052 IELGAYTTKGF

-1110 SLLVKFSLLVLLIV
+1110 LLLVKFLLLVLLIV

>member
-142 QPKRENCCFDDNDR
+142 QPKREHCCFDDNDK

-163 YATSEDLVTTTDNA
+163 YATSEDLVTTTDDA

-310 RTASTTAKNTT
+310 RTASTTAENTT

-459 DDQPKREHC
+459 
-468 CFDENDRVLYPKPC
+468 
-482 GSSDDANT
+482 
-490 SSTDDST
+490 
-497 DEISQTT
+497 
-504 TDSSS
+504 
-509 TATGIDDGDDE
+509 
-520 NNDMKEYPQCFNKKD
+520 D

-821 NPTFTAEG
+821 NPTFTTEG

-837 RTTDKNNSLTSKSV
+837 TTTDKNNSLTSKSV

>member
-142 QPKRENCCFDDNDR
+142 QPKREHCCFDDNDR

-163 YATSEDLVTTTDNA
+163 YATSEDLVTTTDDA

-182 SSVTTDLT
+182 SLVTTDLT

-228 LYPKPCSVTSKGST
+228 LYPKPCSVTSKGLT
-242 TKTGDDTIIPTSSIT
+242 TKTGDDTIIPTSLIT

-310 RTASTTAKNTT
+310 RTASTTAENTT

-378 CFFKYSNQPNRS
+378 CFFKYSNQPNRN

-416 ATDDSADEISQ
+416 ATDDSTDEISQ

-436 TDIEDGDDENNDMK
+436 TDIE
-450 EYPQCFNKQ
+450 
-459 DDQPKREHC
+459 
-468 CFDENDRVLYPKPC
+468 
-482 GSSDDANT
+482 
-490 SSTDDST
+490 
-497 DEISQTT
+497 
-504 TDSSS
+504 
-509 TATGIDDGDDE
+509 DGDDE

-732 SISIS
+732 LISIS

-837 RTTDKNNSLTSKSV
+837 TTTDKNNSLTSKSV

-916 STGRYT
+916 LTGRYT

-1052 IEFGAYTTKGF
+1052 IELGAYTTKGF

-1110 SLLVKFSLLVLLIV
+1110 LLLVKFLLLVLLIV

>member
-67 KEDDQPKLDH
+67 KEDDQPKLDR

-357 STTTSDASDSTETH
+357 SNTTSDASDSTETH

-459 DDQPKREHC
+459 
-468 CFDENDRVLYPKPC
+468 
-482 GSSDDANT
+482 
-490 SSTDDST
+490 
-497 DEISQTT
+497 
-504 TDSSS
+504 
-509 TATGIDDGDDE
+509 
-520 NNDMKEYPQCFNKKD
+520 D

-1052 IEFGAYTTKGF
+1052 IELGAYTTKGF

-1110 SLLVKFSLLVLLIV
+1110 SLLVKFLLLVLLIV

>member
-310 RTASTTAKNTT
+310 RTASTTAENTT

-407 GSSEDINAS
+407 GSSDDINTS
-416 ATDDSADEISQ
+416 A
-427 TTTDSSSTA
+427 
-436 TDIEDGDDENNDMK
+436 
-450 EYPQCFNKQ
+450 
-459 DDQPKREHC
+459 
-468 CFDENDRVLYPKPC
+468 
-482 GSSDDANT
+482 
-490 SSTDDST
+490 TDDST

-509 TATGIDDGDDE
+509 TATDIDDGDDE
-520 NNDMKEYPQCFNKKD
+520 NDDMKEYPQCFNK
-535 DQPKREHC
+535 Q
-543 CFDDN
+543 
-548 DRVLYPKPCGS
+548 
-559 SDDANTSSTD
+559 
-569 DSTDEI
+569 
-575 SQTTTDSSSTATG
+575 
-588 IDDGDDENNDMKEYP
+588 
-603 QCFNKKDDQPKREH
+603 DDQPKREH

-645 IGETTTESE
+645 TGETTTESE

-668 ESISSTTTSDA
+668 ESITSTTTSDA

-1052 IEFGAYTTKGF
+1052 IELGAYTTKGF

-1110 SLLVKFSLLVLLIV
+1110 SLLVKFLLLVLLIV

>member
-142 QPKRENCCFDDNDR
+142 QPKREHCCFDDNDK

-163 YATSEDLVTTTDNA
+163 YATSEDLVTTTDDA

-310 RTASTTAKNTT
+310 RTASTTAENTT

-459 DDQPKREHC
+459 
-468 CFDENDRVLYPKPC
+468 
-482 GSSDDANT
+482 
-490 SSTDDST
+490 
-497 DEISQTT
+497 
-504 TDSSS
+504 
-509 TATGIDDGDDE
+509 
-520 NNDMKEYPQCFNKKD
+520 D

-821 NPTFTAEG
+821 NPTFTTEG

-837 RTTDKNNSLTSKSV
+837 TTTDKNNSLTSKSV

-875 TGTISSFSEVAT
+875 TGTISSFSEAAT

-911 SDITT
+911 SDITI

-922 SLRDKTVSTLQ
+922 SLRDKTASTLQ

-1052 IEFGAYTTKGF
+1052 IELGAYTTKGF

>member
-182 SSVTTDLT
+182 SLVTTDLT

-228 LYPKPCSVTSKGST
+228 LYPKPCSVTSKGLT
-242 TKTGDDTIIPTSSIT
+242 TKTGDDTIIPTSLIT

-310 RTASTTAKNTT
+310 RTASTTAENTT

-357 STTTSDASDSTETH
+357 SNTTSDASDSTETH

-378 CFFKYSNQPNRS
+378 CFFKYSNQPNRN

-436 TDIEDGDDENNDMK
+436 TDIE
-450 EYPQCFNKQ
+450 
-459 DDQPKREHC
+459 
-468 CFDENDRVLYPKPC
+468 
-482 GSSDDANT
+482 
-490 SSTDDST
+490 
-497 DEISQTT
+497 
-504 TDSSS
+504 
-509 TATGIDDGDDE
+509 DGDDE

-732 SISIS
+732 LISIS

-837 RTTDKNNSLTSKSV
+837 TTTDKNNSLTSKSV

-916 STGRYT
+916 LTGRYT

-1052 IEFGAYTTKGF
+1052 IELGAYTTKGF

-1110 SLLVKFSLLVLLIV
+1110 LLLVKFLLLVLLIV